1 MRLLKRAWEGW
12 KRVAHHIARFNSIVL
27 CTVIYILILPLAA
40 VPFRLTKDPLRLKNS
55 AGFVDRDAAE
65 ITLEE
70 ASRQG

>member
-1 MRLLKRAWEGW
+1 MKRAWEGR
-12 KRVAHHIARFNSIVL
+12 KREAHNIARFNSIVL